1 MSWIGAFRTGNKKD
15 NSNWSWVTGQAM
27 TYDNWTDDNPSNYAS
42 NEFCAEMNVDDHD
55 GQWNDTDCKAKVGW
69 PISDFICQK

>member
-1 MSWIGAFRTGNKKD
+1 MSWIGAFRTGKYND

-27 TYDNWTDDNPSNYAS
+27 IYDNWTDDNPSNYDS

-55 GQWNDTDCKAKVGW
+55 SEWNDTNCDASFGYVT
-69 PISDFICQK
+69 DFICQK